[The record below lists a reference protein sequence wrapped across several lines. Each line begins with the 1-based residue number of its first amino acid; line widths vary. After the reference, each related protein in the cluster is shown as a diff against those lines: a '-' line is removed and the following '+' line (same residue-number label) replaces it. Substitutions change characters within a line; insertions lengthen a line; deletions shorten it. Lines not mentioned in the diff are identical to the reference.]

1 MTIPPFLLWPTVIE
15 QLYYW
20 TRIKEH
26 WSAGPWL
33 GGIFIRVHLFLV
45 LTFSLISL
53 DCNNTGHS
61 APVAREHIPGREV
74 LVCPPALRVGLHV
87 EHREHAPVGQ
97 VDDAAHTRP
106 WAGPRPKPGGCR
118 GYLVRPE
125 RYLNLPLFLMSCTVD
140 WLRERPDC
148 TSQGCFKLKL
158 KSFSLK
164 VCNHVTNCTIIGVC
178 LYKSILFQSP
188 YLKFSEKLNDQSC
201 VSYTV

>member
-1 MTIPPFLLWPTVIE
+1 MVNMLQFARLMMQRTPDPE
-15 QLYYW
+15 
-20 TRIKEH
+20 
-26 WSAGPWL
+26 
-33 GGIFIRVHLFLV
+33 
-45 LTFSLISL
+45 L
-53 DCNNTGHS
+53 DPDLS
-61 APVAREHIPGREV
+61 QEV
-74 LVCPPALRVGLHV
+74 V
-87 EHREHAPVGQ
+87 E
-97 VDDAAHTRP
+97 
-106 WAGPRPKPGGCR
+106 R